1 MTTTCH
7 GAEITNSSTR
17 IGEKMKPNAVI
28 DYNNTKKE
36 TDIADQLS
44 SYHSSLRKSLRR
56 YKKVAIDLLFRVAV
70 GNARCIYNEI
80 SSDGKLIV
88 LQIQENLSRHYL
100 GQTATPRE
108 QPRPPAQE
116 PRNLLEEVTKT

>member
-56 YKKVAIDLLFRVAV
+56 YKKVAIDLLFRVA
-70 GNARCIYNEI
+70 
-80 SSDGKLIV
+80 
-88 LQIQENLSRHYL
+88 IQENLSRHYL